1 MFTDFLNRYSPL
13 TVQLTA
19 VLVMTVMVAALYF
32 GGGQPFAV
40 GLFAAPY
47 DKLAH
52 LVVFAALAVV
62 MCLAI
67 GLRGLAMMWF
77 GFFCTLLV
85 GIVDEWHQIYLPGR
99 TSSFG
104 DVAADAVGA
113 ALGAWA
119 AWRGTGG
126 GE

>member
-1 MFTDFLNRYSPL
+1 MFEL
-13 TVQLTA
+13 VIAVCVIA
-19 VLVMTVMVAALYF
+19 VLGVA
-32 GGGQPFAV
+32 
-40 GLFAAPY
+40 
-47 DKLAH
+47 
-52 LVVFAALAVV
+52 

-67 GLRGLAMMWF
+67 GLRGLARMWF